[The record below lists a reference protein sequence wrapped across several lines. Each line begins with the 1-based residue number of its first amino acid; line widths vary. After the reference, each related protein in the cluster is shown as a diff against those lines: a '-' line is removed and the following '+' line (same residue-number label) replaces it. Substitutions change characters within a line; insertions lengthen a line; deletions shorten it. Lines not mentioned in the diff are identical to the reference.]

1 MSRREGHAAPE
12 APRQARLFR
21 NGRNQA
27 LRIPRDLEFPG
38 DTVILH
44 KEDDRLIVEPLR
56 RKTYS
61 GRDSPP
67 ASHRSL
73 RSSRRSWIRRCSR
86 RTSFSFVMAKLRY
99 VLDTNIVSLV
109 VREPEGT
116 LERRL
121 AAMAR
126 AEFGISV
133 IAACELRYGVSRK
146 GSARLATHWS
156 RSWKVSTF
164 SRWRKPAD
172 EHYGD
177 IRAALERIG
186 RPIGHNDLL
195 IAAHARALGATLV
208 TRNVDEFA
216 RVPNL
221 EVESW
226 PDQH

>member
-1 MSRREGHAAPE
+1 
-12 APRQARLFR
+12 
-21 NGRNQA
+21 
-27 LRIPRDLEFPG
+27 
-38 DTVILH
+38 
-44 KEDDRLIVEPLR
+44 
-56 RKTYS
+56 
-61 GRDSPP
+61 
-67 ASHRSL
+67 
-73 RSSRRSWIRRCSR
+73 
-86 RTSFSFVMAKLRY
+86 MAKLRY

-116 LERRL
+116 LARRL

-146 GSARLATHWS
+146 GSARLATQLEE
-156 RSWKVSTF
+156 VLEGIDILPLEE
-164 SRWRKPAD
+164 PAD

-216 RVPNL
+216 RVANL